1 MATTANSTN
10 NDTQFDSLYS
20 ILNNDQT
27 EVEQKL
33 DLLTKF
39 KGHIKKEFIHVT
51 NIPIYIYA
59 LLLIPVKYTKSIDM
73 LFLGHS
79 CLCYLVKRI
88 TIQSPESLSQDLVNK
103 LIQNIV
109 ELHILEITHDKTS
122 LHSNKK
128 FWLLTL
134 KILESCY
141 RINPIYLE
149 NSIKN
154 RLENE
159 TIKANNQSN
168 LNRIKVIFL
177 IVNELCQIKQF
188 NNHYPLSSLKLLS
201 PIILEFFN
209 DVTDK
214 SMYDESYR
222 SNMNSIVELLSDI
235 FRKYVDQ
242 TNFDDFVQRLSKES
256 IRTIFTQQYQ
266 QQEDETTSD
275 NMFDTTAELQTI
287 LQDAK
292 PPHQLS
298 SNNNE
303 LSPNSLPYT
312 SLDNLADDLENLL
325 QAFISSK
332 ETEQNWK
339 IRQSNILKIR
349 SMFHLNEKLIFEEKV
364 EFVNI
369 LKSINFID
377 CISKAAL
384 SLRTTLSLNTC
395 QLIKDIIILLKD
407 SLTIPILSHLFS
419 MLKTLLAS
427 TKKLSSQMGYYCLL
441 IMFINV
447 NFHSKLFH
455 DSLLLV
461 NEKNVVLR
469 NTSAMILRILLIK
482 SNHTSKLEAN
492 LVYIEEWLRK
502 GIADSQTQ
510 VRESMRITFWYY
522 YKVYPTNAKNLLNS
536 SFTTQLRKAIELAI
550 PQHLDID
557 YEKQFQ
563 RSVSSSSSKNNSRRS
578 SLLSSHL
585 HTTSS
590 HTRKYPSY
598 AQPTQSSISQK
609 HQLNSSRNNRSTSE
623 LLPNGR
629 TLTIAEEIENKR
641 LKTNEGT
648 VVQRKSSAPVS
659 SNKIQ
664 QDQLDLT
671 DELGDARSIS
681 LINKYMDITTKK
693 TNQLKENK
701 KKENKNDQL
710 TQLYSLLQNENQHT
724 EFLKLLQN
732 FLLIPQI
739 AGSEQLD
746 FSRILPFIQKLI
758 LKVPLKF
765 KYLLTVENFVS
776 HLPYTALIELY
787 AINNISRKD
796 IIHKLQNISA
806 ENMKNKL
813 GDISDLI
820 VKLTFSTDPSTSI
833 FYMKYRG
840 IIFNFILNLLHDI
853 FTNEDINQTIT
864 DLTFEN
870 VLSGIFKIYG
880 NELDNQLYFD
890 VLYDCYLFNK
900 QIFLHCLRKLQ
911 FVSVKLKISEELQK
925 HDKTF
930 ELNDVILSR
939 KQGSNQEGV
948 VEVSEKITPKED
960 IHEQDHEEHIISDT
974 EMEENDPDIKGYM
987 EMTMVNPFKQNR
999 SISGDSVVHNTD
1011 LSDAMSTTVD
1021 QKLTDQTGMTT
1032 VDPRIYEMTKVVSI
1046 YQNSDKQDVE
1056 LGNIGADI
1064 HEIKEENENNNDIG
1078 LSDIFQDSNKV
1089 ITQERIIHVPIKGIL
1104 SENVSTKSDEVEHTV
1119 KFTEN
1124 SPEII
1129 GNENIRKPGNIKS
1142 SNVPSSISKKSNVPA
1157 ATVTEVTNIKIED
1170 LEENKKSL
1178 TPHYPILHKFES
1190 SPITLYELA
1199 KVISRKK
1206 TPTNW
1211 SKQDIIH
1218 EDDLKQLIKGVNRI
1232 KSGTFTIKHLNYL
1245 IEPLIT
1251 FDLTNA
1257 SLLDWL
1263 ETKGGYDEL
1272 SALSLML
1279 LQSMDDAALIPTT
1292 MTRKALL
1299 LIQCVLAMKEH
1310 TNKMIT
1316 EFNSN
1321 TLSGIWDQFTIMVD
1335 KLLDFTNEVYLLIC
1349 ETRSTLVRM
1358 NYFKTKSITSILSK
1372 LVMELPDDITDDDYR
1387 NEFNETKII
1396 GNLVTTNSISYNN
1409 VEKLKSKI
1417 GLKQS
1422 FLISTIVCVLEAKAN
1437 EFKTFQLS
1445 EIIQTMSF
1453 FVRKTNSDWR
1463 YNSISVAVE
1472 IFKILDRRTDT
1483 TKENIDQIFSCLD
1496 SETYKLIKIM
1506 GQS

>member
-1 MATTANSTN
+1 MSIPANTAN
-10 NDTQFDSLYS
+10 NDIQFDSLYPT
-20 ILNNDQT
+20 LNDDET
-27 EVEQKL
+27 TIEQKL

-39 KGHIKKEFIHVT
+39 KGHIKKEFIYVT
-51 NIPIYIYA
+51 NIPIYIDA
-59 LLLIPVKYTKSIDM
+59 LLLIPTKFPKSIDM

-88 TIQSPESLSQDLVNK
+88 TIQSPESLSQDLVNI
-103 LIQNIV
+103 LIKNIV
-109 ELHILEITHDKTS
+109 ELHILEITHDKS
-122 LHSNKK
+122 SQHSNKK
-128 FWLLTL
+128 FWLLTI
-134 KILESCY
+134 KILESCF
-141 RINPIYLE
+141 RINPIFLE
-149 NSIKN
+149 NSIKSC
-154 RLENE
+154 LEE
-159 TIKANNQSN
+159 ECIKANNQPI

-177 IVNELCQIKQF
+177 IINELCQIKQF
-188 NNHYPLSSLKLLS
+188 NNQDPLSSLKLLS

-209 DVTDK
+209 DITDK
-214 SMYDESYR
+214 SMFDENYKY
-222 SNMNSIVELLSDI
+222 NMNSIVELLSDI

-266 QQEDETTSD
+266 QEEDEETSD
-275 NMFDTTAELQTI
+275 NVFDTTSELQSI
-287 LQDAK
+287 LQEAK

-298 SNNNE
+298 SNNTE
-303 LSPNSLPYT
+303 LSPNSLPYS

-349 SMFHLNEKLIFEEKV
+349 SMFHLNEKLILEEKV

-369 LKSINFID
+369 LKSMNFID
-377 CISKAAL
+377 CMSKAAL

-407 SLTIPILSHLFS
+407 SLTISILSHLFA
-419 MLKTLLAS
+419 MLKTLLSS
-427 TKKLSSQMGYYCLL
+427 TKKLSSQMGYYCVL
-441 IMFINV
+441 IMFLNV
-447 NFHSKLFH
+447 DFHSKLFH
-455 DSLLLV
+455 DSLLLI

-469 NTSAMILRILLIK
+469 NTSAIILRILLIK

-522 YKVYPTNAKNLLNS
+522 YKAYPTNAKNLLNT

-578 SLLSSHL
+578 SLLNSHP
-585 HTTSS
+585 HTINSQM
-590 HTRKYPSY
+590 RKYPSY

-609 HQLNSSRNNRSTSE
+609 HQLNTSRTNRSTSE
-623 LLPNGR
+623 LLPNNR
-629 TLTIAEEIENKR
+629 SSTIAEEIENKR
-641 LKTNEGT
+641 LKTNEGA

-659 SNKIQ
+659 SKKIQ

-681 LINKYMDITTKK
+681 LINKYMDTTTKK
-693 TNQLKENK
+693 TNQIKESNK
-701 KKENKNDQL
+701 KEEKNDQL
-710 TQLYSLLQNENQHT
+710 TELYSLCQDEIQDT
-724 EFLKLLQN
+724 EFLKSLQN
-732 FLLIPQI
+732 FLLIPQS

-746 FSRILPFIQKLI
+746 FNRILPSLQKLI

-765 KYLLTVENFVS
+765 KDLLSNENFIT
-776 HLPYTALIELY
+776 HLPYSTLIELY
-787 AINNISRKD
+787 AINTIPRKD
-796 IIHKLQNISA
+796 IIRKLQNISA
-806 ENMKNKL
+806 EDMKNKL
-813 GDISDLI
+813 GNVSDVI
-820 VKLTFSTDPSTSI
+820 VKLTLSNDPSTSI

-840 IIFNFILNLLHDI
+840 IIFNFILNLFHDI
-853 FTNEDINQTIT
+853 FTNEDINRIVT
-864 DLTFEN
+864 DFTFEN
-870 VLSGIFKIYG
+870 AVSSIFKIYG

-900 QIFLHCLRKLQ
+900 QIFLDCLRKLK

-925 HDKTF
+925 RDKTF

-939 KQGSNQEGV
+939 RQGSNPEGV
-948 VEVSEKITPKED
+948 VELSGKAMSNED
-960 IHEQDHEEHIISDT
+960 VDPQDREEHIMSDK
-974 EMEENDPDIKGYM
+974 EMEEHDPDIKRYM

-1011 LSDAMSTTVD
+1011 LSGVMSTTVD
-1021 QKLTDQTGMTT
+1021 QKVTDQTGMTT
-1032 VDPRIYEMTKVVSI
+1032 VDPRIYEMTKVISI
-1046 YQNSDKQDVE
+1046 YQNPDKQNTE
-1056 LGNIGADI
+1056 LGKIETDAA
-1064 HEIKEENENNNDIG
+1064 EIKEETNDKDNIG
-1078 LSDIFQDSNKV
+1078 LSDIFQGRKKE
-1089 ITQERIIHVPIKGIL
+1089 ITQENTRAPPRKGIL
-1104 SENVSTKSDEVEHTV
+1104 NENYASKSDEVEHTV

-1129 GNENIRKPGNIKS
+1129 GNENIRKPPINR
-1142 SNVPSSISKKSNVPA
+1142 KSNISNNTSRRSGAPV
-1157 ATVTEVTNIKIED
+1157 ATVTGITDIKVED
-1170 LEENKKSL
+1170 LDENKELS

-1199 KVISRKK
+1199 KVISRRK
-1206 TPTNW
+1206 PPANRN
-1211 SKQDIIH
+1211 KQDAIN

-1245 IEPLIT
+1245 IEPLVT
-1251 FDLTNA
+1251 FDSTNTN
-1257 SLLDWL
+1257 LLDWL
-1263 ETKGGYDEL
+1263 DNEGGYDEL

-1279 LQSMDDAALIPTT
+1279 LQSMDAAALIPTI

-1299 LIQCVLAMKEH
+1299 LIQCLLAMKEQ

-1316 EFNSN
+1316 DFNSN

-1372 LVMELPDDITDDDYR
+1372 LVMELPEDITDDDYR

-1396 GNLVTTNSISYNN
+1396 GNLVTTNSLSYNN
-1409 VEKLKSKI
+1409 IEKLKSKI

-1422 FLISTIVCVLEAKAN
+1422 FLISTIVCVLQAKAN

-1472 IFKILDRRTDT
+1472 IFKILDGRTDT
-1483 TKENIDQIFSCLD
+1483 TKESIDQIFSCLD

-1506 GQS
+1506 GRS